1 MFRSLTETRP
11 FAAMTALTILLTGC
25 GGGGGGGTEADSSS
39 SAPVATAP
47 ASAATSTT
55 PPAADSSS
63 SAAEVNEAV
72 AATAA
77 EVSAAKAAA
86 AAASAVLAEAVAQA
100 SADTTPVAASAGT
113 SEVIVAAPEPGTLS
127 TVQGGA
133 AVPDA
138 TPSLTVRARADLAGG
153 IGALMTLRIDGVA
166 IGSVEVKSTAL
177 ADYKFS
183 APTLRAGA
191 KVDVVYTNDGQV
203 SGVDRNLYVAYLSD
217 GTQMVPPSASGAT
230 IDKGAGA
237 KAFDGLDV
245 VAGQGEMWW
254 SGALRLT
261 WPTAATSDAN
271 LARKYDAVRFL
282 QQASFGATATE
293 VDKLLSQSYAA
304 WIDAQMAL
312 AYTPD
317 FVNHIQAKYA
327 LGSAWRPQGASYTPT
342 WVAQKFWERAANAP
356 DQLRKRVAFALHQ
369 IFMVSQVDSNLYYQ
383 GRAYAAY
390 VDLLNKNAFGNF
402 RTLLEDMALSP
413 AMGIYLSHMRN
424 RKEDATTG
432 RMPDENFARELMQ
445 LFTIG
450 LYELNIDGSL
460 KRDASGNPIET
471 YGNAD
476 VVAMAK
482 VFTGWGWAYPDNQ
495 LTEANFRWN
504 TPSVT
509 AANDTQYDL
518 LPMKAYA
525 AFHSTAEKK
534 LFAGKSWAT
543 TLPAGNSAQADLK
556 AALDLLFNHP
566 NVGPFIGRQLIQRLT
581 TSHPSAAYV
590 GRVAAV
596 FNNNGKGV
604 RGDLAAVVRAVLL
617 DAEARATPA
626 AGFGKLREPVLRV
639 AQWMRFC
646 GAKSSTGDF
655 MMHWELENQSQRA
668 MAAPSVFSY
677 FRPGYVPANTSF
689 ASAGSTVPEFQL
701 VNESTVAA
709 WINSAEAM
717 AGWGL
722 GWTGSASDVSCS
734 YATQAALASGNNLA
748 ALPDQLNL
756 LLLGGRMPAALRQ
769 QILDTVASIN
779 ASSSNA
785 ALNRAR
791 AAVFLTLASPDY
803 VFQP

>member
-1 MFRSLTETRP
+1 
-11 FAAMTALTILLTGC
+11 
-25 GGGGGGGTEADSSS
+25 
-39 SAPVATAP
+39 
-47 ASAATSTT
+47 
-55 PPAADSSS
+55 
-63 SAAEVNEAV
+63 
-72 AATAA
+72 
-77 EVSAAKAAA
+77 
-86 AAASAVLAEAVAQA
+86 
-100 SADTTPVAASAGT
+100 
-113 SEVIVAAPEPGTLS
+113 
-127 TVQGGA
+127 
-133 AVPDA
+133 
-138 TPSLTVRARADLAGG
+138 
-153 IGALMTLRIDGVA
+153 
-166 IGSVEVKSTAL
+166 
-177 ADYKFS
+177 
-183 APTLRAGA
+183 
-191 KVDVVYTNDGQV
+191 
-203 SGVDRNLYVAYLSD
+203 
-217 GTQMVPPSASGAT
+217 
-230 IDKGAGA
+230 
-237 KAFDGLDV
+237 
-245 VAGQGEMWW
+245 
-254 SGALRLT
+254 
-261 WPTAATSDAN
+261 
-271 LARKYDAVRFL
+271 
-282 QQASFGATATE
+282 
-293 VDKLLSQSYAA
+293 
-304 WIDAQMAL
+304 
-312 AYTPD
+312 
-317 FVNHIQAKYA
+317 
-327 LGSAWRPQGASYTPT
+327 
-342 WVAQKFWERAANAP
+342 VAQKFWERAANAP

-424 RKEDATTG
+424 RKEDVATG

-581 TSHPSAAYV
+581 SSHPSAAYV

-646 GAKSSTGDF
+646 GAKSSSGDYL
-655 MMHWELENQSQRA
+655 MQWELDNQSQRA

-689 ASAGSTVPEFQL
+689 ASAGTTVPEFQL

-717 AGWGL
+717 AGSGL
-722 GWTGSASDVSCS
+722 GWTGSASDVTCS
-734 YATQAALASGNNLA
+734 YATQAALATGSNLA
-748 ALPDQLNL
+748 ALTDQLNL